1 MPCSFVRASA
11 VYPEVR
17 STNSRPDASGL
28 DRELRSVHAARHD
41 DIAEED
47 IDVTFTPK
55 DVQRVTSI
63 TGRQYGVAQILQ
75 CDDGQLE
82 HFLIVLD
89 GKNRFRAARSPKRQ
103 GVGRRVSLHWFGRP
117 WQEKRNCRSDADLA
131 FDFDVPTQA
140 FRKAIDLAKA
150 EAGATSHL
158 LCREER
164 IERFYLY
171 LPGIPEPSS

>member
-1 MPCSFVRASA
+1 

-103 GVGRRVSLHWFGRP
+103 GVGRRVSLHWFGLFDNKCSIRTFVVPVCSFDAPSRLPSGTSRSLLP
-117 WQEKRNCRSDADLA
+117 W
-131 FDFDVPTQA
+131 
-140 FRKAIDLAKA
+140 I
-150 EAGATSHL
+150 
-158 LCREER
+158 
-164 IERFYLY
+164 
-171 LPGIPEPSS
+171 SSRLVWGVLV